1 MAIETLARRYSAAL
15 FAVAQDAD
23 AVKTVVGE
31 VDAVVAALASD
42 PALEEFFASPV
53 IDRAQKTQILQ
64 ASLHGKIGE
73 IVEHFLMLLVRKRRE
88 KLLKTIA
95 RQMHDLLDT
104 SAGISVA
111 TIATPTAL
119 EPAALADL
127 ARRLSVMYKRTIV
140 PEAKV
145 APELLGGIVMQVGD
159 RYVDGSVS
167 GKLEEIR
174 RHLIAGI
181 DAPDAASPNGKTT

>member
-1 MAIETLARRYSAAL
+1 VAIETLARRYSAAL

-53 IDRAQKTQILQ
+53 IDRTQKTQILQ
-64 ASLHGKIGE
+64 TSLHGKIGE
-73 IVEHFLMLLVRKRRE
+73 IVEHFLILLVRKRRE

-95 RQMHDLLDT
+95 RQMHELLDA

-127 ARRLSVMYKRTIV
+127 ARRLSLMYKRTIV

-145 APELLGGIVMQVGD
+145 DSQLLGGIVMQVGD

-181 DAPDAASPNGKTT
+181 DAPDAASPNGKAT

>member
-15 FAVAQDAD
+15 FAVAKDAN
-23 AVKTVVGE
+23 AVENVVSE
-31 VDAVVAALASD
+31 VDAVVATFASD
-42 PALEEFFASPV
+42 PALQEFFGSPV

-64 ASLHGKIGE
+64 SSFHGRVGE

-88 KLLKTIA
+88 NLLVTIA
-95 RQMHDLLDT
+95 RQMHELLD
-104 SAGISVA
+104 SAAGRSIA
-111 TIATPTAL
+111 AIATPSPLAPAEL
-119 EPAALADL
+119 EDL
-127 ARRLSVMYKRTIV
+127 ARRLSMVYKRKIV

-145 APELLGGIVMQVGD
+145 DPELLGGIVMQVGD

-174 RHLIAGI
+174 RHLIASI
-181 DAPDAASPNGKTT
+181 DAPDAASPNGKAT